1 MYIKEQLELYTY
13 ITWVTYEL
21 SYVYKALLIL
31 SCNNCSYYI
40 MLLWNRIW
48 CSVVNWIQSIAL
60 FNDKWWHWTWNI
72 WLIQFD
78 LFFIIFGDVKNL
90 SCLQKDE
97 KAAVANQQN
106 FPPKL
111 TFPNP
116 QSFTR
121 YLNQTLVFMW
131 NTGTEVQFLFFR
143 SFSLAL
149 AKISFRGE
157 N

>member
-78 LFFIIFGDVKNL
+78 WFSTQVIFFFYYFWRCKNL

-121 YLNQTLVFMW
+121 CLNQTLVFMW
-131 NTGTEVQFLFFR
+131 NTALGEKFSFCFLGVF
-143 SFSLAL
+143 L
-149 AKISFRGE
+149 
-157 N
+157 

>member
-1 MYIKEQLELYTY
+1 MQQLF
-13 ITWVTYEL
+13 
-21 SYVYKALLIL
+21 IL
-31 SCNNCSYYI
+31 HNAVKKPY
-40 MLLWNRIW
+40 LLWRRQLN
-48 CSVVNWIQSIAL
+48 SVYSIIQWQVMAL
-60 FNDKWWHWTWNI
+60 DLKHMTHSV
-72 WLIQFD
+72 WLIFYTIHF

>member
-21 SYVYKALLIL
+21 SCVYKALLIL
-31 SCNNCSYYI
+31 SCNNCSYYV
-40 MLLWNRIW
+40 MLLWSRIW

-60 FNDKWWHWTWNI
+60 FNDKWWHCTWNI

-78 LFFIIFGDVKNL
+78 WFSTQFFFYFLLFWRCKNL

-131 NTGTEVQFLFFR
+131 NTALGEKFSFCFLGVF
-143 SFSLAL
+143 L
-149 AKISFRGE
+149 
-157 N
+157 